1 MKPIRRLR
9 RLLASLCIASL
20 SACGG
25 GGSDESAAHPDAQVS
40 TTARGA
46 VPDKR
51 ALASAQTF
59 SANGWYWNPVESG
72 TGFMFEAQGNRGFVG
87 FFMYEEGTGNPI
99 WYVAYGDLT
108 PGAAVGEFNFSGN
121 LGVYSG
127 GKPVGSTTYTSA
139 TPSLLSVGTVVISF
153 AGNRANVVFPGGR
166 TMPAERYPIDGSGVD
181 FSQPTTA
188 PRANQPEVGWYWNP
202 AEGGR
207 GYAIEVQNDKVFMA
221 VFHYNFDGSP
231 TWNLVQGDIAGGT
244 AVEAFQMTSG
254 GQSLTSAYRSGA
266 RDLLGPF
273 TMSFR
278 SACAGQLQLFGAP
291 PITVRRFAID
301 GSTQPAGSECRTL
314 ATQADV
320 PGNQTTSASLAPG
333 EGVFGQLD
341 SLDDADDFRI
351 MLVAGTTYTFDLLG
365 LPSNAGTLAD
375 PRLELY
381 GADMT
386 RLAQND
392 NRAAGSRESR
402 IVFTA
407 PNSGPFFL
415 RALSWGG
422 ATGSYL
428 LTASG
433 IAPVIR
439 PQVLSSD
446 TPEGNLSGRLRGQR
460 PGDLLLALGAA
471 GGITGSFRPDD
482 SAMPSSAVSGSVTPE
497 GVVRLATTDGV
508 RCIGFLSGGSVSAAC
523 GQSGMLAGRLM
534 PAPVGS
540 AQVGGILKGLGSGE
554 QVSMVLNGGSPITV
568 TGNGGREGIPFT
580 MPTLLARGETY
591 RITAV
596 PSNGAVL
603 SCLVENGVGAM
614 VVDVAHVVVSCTS
627 GRSDAFGEGLKRV
640 GLDIAP
646 GLYRSINASDASCY
660 WTRLSDT
667 RGESKDILAIEI
679 GGGPRL
685 VQILPTDV
693 AFESRRCGT
702 WSRVTGPV
710 TARTDAPF
718 GDGVYLAGVDLQPG
732 LWRSSAMATSC
743 SWARLSNMSGSD
755 DILAIDIG
763 SGQRVVEILSTDGAF
778 RSSRCGTWSRV
789 TGAITVSPSSPFND
803 GIYLVGVDI
812 LPGRWSSDGTGT
824 SCYWVRLRNV
834 AGAQD
839 VIDIDVGAAPTTVVV
854 DASDVAFEARGCGT
868 WKLVQ

>member
-1 MKPIRRLR
+1 M
-9 RLLASLCIASL
+9 
-20 SACGG
+20 
-25 GGSDESAAHPDAQVS
+25 
-40 TTARGA
+40 TAPSA

-51 ALASAQTF
+51 ALAGAQIF
-59 SANGWYWNPVESG
+59 AASGWYWNPVESG

-108 PGAAVGEFNFSGN
+108 PGPAVGEFNFSGS

-153 AGNRANVVFPGGR
+153 AGNKATVLFPGGR

-181 FSQPTTA
+181 FSQPRV
-188 PRANQPEVGWYWNP
+188 PGANQPEVGWYWNP

-231 TWNLVQGDIAGGT
+231 TWNLVQGDIVSGT
-244 AVEAFQMTSG
+244 AVEPFQMTSG
-254 GQSLTSAYRSGA
+254 GQSLNSAYRSGV

-278 SACAGQLQLFGAP
+278 SACAGQLQMFGAP
-291 PITVRRFAID
+291 PITVRRFVID
-301 GSTQPAGSECRTL
+301 GSTQPAGSECRKL

-333 EGVFGQLD
+333 EGVFGRLD

-351 MLVAGTTYTFDLLG
+351 MMVSGTTYTFDLLG
-365 LPSNAGTLAD
+365 SPSNAGTLAD

-381 GADMT
+381 GEDMT
-386 RLAQND
+386 VLASND
-392 NRAAGSRESR
+392 DRASASRESR

-407 PNSGPFFL
+407 PTSGTFFL
-415 RALSWGG
+415 RALSWRG
-422 ATGSYL
+422 ATGTYL

-433 IAPVIR
+433 TAPVIR
-439 PQVLSSD
+439 PQVFSSD

-460 PGDLLLALGAA
+460 PGDMLLALGAA

-482 SAMPSSAVSGSVTPE
+482 TAVPSSAVSGSVTPE
-497 GVVRLATTDGV
+497 GMVRLATTDGIQ
-508 RCIGFLSGGSVSAAC
+508 CIGFLSGGSVSAAC
-523 GQSGMLAGRLM
+523 GRLGMFVGRLV

-540 AQVGGILKGLGSGE
+540 ARVGGVVKGLGGGE
-554 QVSMVLNGGSPITV
+554 QVSMLLNGGSPIIV
-568 TGNGGREGIPFT
+568 TGNGGREGVPFT

-591 RITAV
+591 RITTV

-614 VVDVAHVVVSCTS
+614 AVDVEHVVVSCTS
-627 GRSDAFGEGLKRV
+627 GRSDAFGEGIKRV

-667 RGESKDILAIEI
+667 RGESEGILAIDI

-702 WSRVTGPV
+702 WTRVAGPV
-710 TARTDAPF
+710 TTRNDAPF
-718 GDGVYLAGVDLQPG
+718 ADGVYLAGVDLQPG
-732 LWRSSAMATSC
+732 LWRSSALATSC
-743 SWARLSNMSGSD
+743 SWARLSNVSGSD

-763 SGQRVVEILSTDGAF
+763 SGQRVVEILSTDAAF

-789 TGAITVSPSSPFND
+789 GGAITVSRSAPFTD

-812 LPGRWSSDGTGT
+812 QPGPWRSDGTGT
-824 SCYWVRLRNV
+824 SCFWVRLRNV

-839 VIDIDVGAAPTTVVV
+839 VIDIDVGAAPASVVV
-854 DASDVAFEARGCGT
+854 DASDVAFKARGCGT
-868 WKLVQ
+868 WRLVQ